1 MRNLILIGLAG
12 LLLLFS
18 AAPAQAHG
26 GDYIIS
32 EARGRYMVTATLS
45 PAPMSVGRGDLSV
58 AVRDSAPPYAP
69 LPVERV
75 LVRLIAADGAMMAYS
90 ASPEGPPADAIYGL
104 HTLDFTSAGDWQV
117 VVTLVGAD
125 QPVEFAATVK
135 VAGAAWRWINV
146 VIYLLPLLV
155 LVALIG
161 LAALRNRLTR
171 PASTPALETNGD

>member
-1 MRNLILIGLAG
+1 MRNLILIGLVG

-18 AAPAQAHG
+18 TAPTEAHG
-26 GDYIIS
+26 GDYIIN
-32 EARGRYMVTATLS
+32 EASGRYFVVVSLS

-58 AVRDSAPPYAP
+58 AVRDSASYAP

-75 LVRLIAADGAMMAYS
+75 LVRLIDTDGAIMAHT
-90 ASPEGPPADAIYGL
+90 ASPEGAPADAIYGL

-117 VVTLVGAD
+117 VVTLIDDG
-125 QPVEFAATVK
+125 PPLEFKATVN

-146 VIYLLPLLV
+146 VVYMLPLLA
-155 LVALIG
+155 LVVLIG

-171 PASTPALETNGD
+171 PASTPALETNSE